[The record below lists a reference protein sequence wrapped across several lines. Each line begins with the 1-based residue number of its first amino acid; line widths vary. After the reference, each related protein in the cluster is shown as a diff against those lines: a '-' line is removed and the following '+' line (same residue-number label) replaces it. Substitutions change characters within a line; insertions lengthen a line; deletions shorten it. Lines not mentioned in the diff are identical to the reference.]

1 MKANVND
8 VSRTVNEVA
17 TSLDSKIGFDDLQSL
32 LKDYVLRSD
41 LQYIMNNKV
50 SLEEIR
56 NLLENKANIHDVK
69 SEFSGLSSKIEET
82 QRDFFKKINTLASQ
96 RELQQLQESL
106 DQKANLAEIN
116 EALETKAN
124 KQSVASAL
132 HRKANR
138 SDVDT
143 ILNKKADLSDLQGI
157 IQALDSKAEVRT
169 IEKLTDIIDNKV
181 DRQEITLIINKMEE
195 NAKITQRDLENL
207 ENDIR
212 NQKIENEQRDAK
224 KMDVFRQEIEFFK
237 EQIQAAI
244 NKKSELRDLDKLTN
258 LVNNK
263 LDLEQMGETLT
274 TMKNEIYEDLVI
286 LKNEINM
293 QRTYIDESLNERF
306 HKTEQQRDEEITRI
320 TERLKILMEDRQN
333 DIEETAKF
341 VKQLIANS
349 RKDME
354 KDLIKLLE
362 DFENLRKT
370 MEELLSKKLDK
381 KELIDFKG
389 KIGKD
394 LEQKVDL
401 TEVQAALNSSQSDIS
416 SRFIEFKEEIK
427 TIIRGHENEIF
438 SLMNKKANVSDVN
451 SALSTKADSNLVQSL
466 MNQKLNLSEF
476 EDIRKLVERLGKDV
490 DEKPNLRDYEKQMN
504 ILQNQMNDLI
514 KELLLKANIKDVC
527 TLLDTKSSKKYPLN
541 KKFFDLTKIL
551 RMSIRHLLKFIRNLI
566 PNQIWRISIPIS
578 MIKRL

>member
-1 MKANVND
+1 MND

-41 LQYIMNNKV
+41 LQYVLSNKV

-56 NLLENKANIHDVK
+56 TLLENKANLHDVK
-69 SEFSGLSSKIEET
+69 SEFSGLAGKIDET

-96 RELQQLQESL
+96 RELQQVQEVL
-106 DQKANLAEIN
+106 ELKANLAEMN
-116 EALETKAN
+116 EALESKAN

-138 SDVDT
+138 SDIDT

-157 IQALDSKAEVRT
+157 IQALDGKAEVRT

-181 DRQEITLIINKMEE
+181 DRQEITLLINKMEE
-195 NAKITQRDLENL
+195 NAKIMQKDMESLEK
-207 ENDIR
+207 DIR
-212 NQKIENEQRDAK
+212 AQKIESEQRENK
-224 KMDVFRQEIEFFK
+224 RSDVFRQELELFK
-237 EQIQAAI
+237 EQVQTAI
-244 NKKSELRDLDKLTN
+244 NKKPESRDLDKLTN

-274 TMKNEIYEDLVI
+274 SMKNEIYEDLVI

-341 VKQLIANS
+341 VKQLTANT

-362 DFENLRKT
+362 DFENMRKT

-381 KELIDFKG
+381 KELIEFRG
-389 KIGKD
+389 KVSKD

-401 TEVQAALNSSQSDIS
+401 SEVQAALNSSQSDIS

-427 TIIRGHENEIF
+427 TVIRGHENEIF
-438 SLMNKKANVSDVN
+438 GLMNKKANVSDVN

-466 MNQKLNLSEF
+466 INQKLNISEYD
-476 EDIRKLVERLGKDV
+476 EIRKLVERIGKDV
-490 DEKPNLRDYEKQMN
+490 DEKPNLRDYEKQMT
-504 ILQNQMNDLI
+504 ILQSTIGDMSKD
-514 KELLLKANIKDVC
+514 LLLKANIKDVC
-527 TLLDTKSSKKYPLN
+527 TLLDTKSSN
-541 KKFFDLTKIL
+541 FRF
-551 RMSIRHLLKFIRNLI
+551 
-566 PNQIWRISIPIS
+566 
-578 MIKRL
+578 